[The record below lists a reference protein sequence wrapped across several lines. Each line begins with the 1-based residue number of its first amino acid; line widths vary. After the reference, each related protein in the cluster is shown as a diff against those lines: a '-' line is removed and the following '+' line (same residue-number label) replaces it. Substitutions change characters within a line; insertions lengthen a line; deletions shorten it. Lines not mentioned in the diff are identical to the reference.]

1 VEGLRASLGPLA
13 FLAGLRLPSCAGE
26 FELVEL
32 AGVLLDVEGAGLSTV
47 QILVRPGSEISN
59 FALARAGLCAERLR
73 EAKPFEE
80 SLDVFREEF
89 DGFRAVVF
97 DVRSQRAWLDVLR
110 SERRGKGAWLDAQEL
125 FAFAYPE
132 APDLRFETFLRLT
145 QDSGNC
151 RPDGQGRG
159 ALAHALDL
167 ARVVGKLGIAA
178 SAGDPRCRLVA
189 YALGRHLPG
198 SSWRALFGRVSG
210 PAPRF
215 SWPDFV
221 SIEPSDEERV
231 PFEEEAIVAAL
242 RDEARGQ
249 RHFPNYRV
257 REEQIELARHFVRSL
272 AEGKT
277 SLLEGGT
284 GVGKS
289 LAYLAAAIPFAVSEP
304 EANRR
309 SPVLISTRTKLLQDQ
324 LIDKDIAAAARFLGI
339 SELVATSIKGRANY
353 LCARRFE
360 AVMAEG
366 GQSAILPEDGLAYAI
381 LATAAELR
389 PHAEVGSLPRDFHQR
404 FPLLGKLLR
413 EAVSRRADQCPRE
426 TCAHTPHCALGS
438 RRKALAKAHLLVV
451 NHDLLLRWPVD
462 YPAFTDVVVDEVH
475 ELCGVADEVFAAEFR
490 PDEVLARFDEVFG
503 GKKDEGMLSPAVARA
518 FAERA
523 SLWRGELR
531 EELRWLGKA
540 LSALS
545 NEFGSVEFPP
555 EPPPVF
561 DSIAEG
567 MERAAQRLT
576 ALANEFD
583 DLREDEGDND
593 RLMGPLRRA
602 EEDFRN
608 GASVLR
614 LVFGSLEESVSRVE
628 GLVSPFDRW
637 KLVVRPVSPADRFH
651 EAFLERLDSFAGVSA
666 SLFIDGSS
674 LASLGELEIEARAQG
689 DGLLRAAVPSPFP
702 YAERMRALAL
712 RTRGQLVEET
722 AEVLALLA
730 SRLGGRTLGLF
741 TSLRRMEEVAER
753 IGPELRR
760 MGIEL
765 LVPRSAG
772 DDPAALVERFREEPR
787 AVLLGAR
794 TFWQGLDLPGEDVQA
809 VVIEKLPFEVP
820 TELHRRR
827 EARLRSQGINAF
839 GQYTVGKMLLSLRQM
854 VGRLI
859 RTEEDRGIVVIV
871 ESRHDRGYYDRLS
884 RAMPP
889 GVELCLGELEDLE
902 RLLTE
907 VGVFGSPSEEGKSD
921 EAFT

>member
-1 VEGLRASLGPLA
+1 LEGLRASLGSLA
-13 FLAGLRLPSCAGE
+13 FLAGLRLASCEGE
-26 FELVEL
+26 FEFVEL
-32 AGVLLDVEGAGLSTV
+32 AGILLDAEGSELSTLEV
-47 QILVRPGSEISN
+47 LVRPGSQISN
-59 FALARAGLCAERLR
+59 ASLARAGLCAMRLCDAMPLV
-73 EAKPFEE
+73 EA
-80 SLDVFREEF
+80 LDVFRKEIA
-89 DGFRAVVF
+89 GYRPVVF
-97 DVRSQRAWLDVLR
+97 DVPSQRTWLDALWLEER
-110 SERRGKGAWLDAQEL
+110 SKGEWLDAQEL
-125 FAFAYPE
+125 FALAYPE
-132 APDLRFETFLRLT
+132 APDLRFETLLHI
-145 QDSGNC
+145 
-151 RPDGQGRG
+151 PDEEGHFRAHGQRRG
-159 ALAHALDL
+159 ALTHALAL
-167 ARVVGKLGIAA
+167 ARAVAKLGLDAA
-178 SAGDPRCRLVA
+178 EGDPRCRLVA
-189 YALGRHLPG
+189 HALGRYWPT
-198 SSWRALFGRVSG
+198 SDWRALLGRASG
-210 PAPRF
+210 LAPSF

-221 SIEPSDEERV
+221 SIESSEETPV
-231 PFEEEAIVAAL
+231 PFEEEAIAAVL
-242 RDEARGQ
+242 RDEARGR

-257 REEQIELARHFVRSL
+257 REEQVELARHFVRSL

-277 SLLEGGT
+277 ALLEGGT

-289 LAYLAAAIPFAVSEP
+289 LAYLAAAIPFAVSESK
-304 EANRR
+304 ANRR

-339 SELVATSIKGRANY
+339 PELLATSIKGRANY

-366 GQSAILPEDGLAYAI
+366 GQSTILPEDRLAYAI

-389 PHAEVGSLPRDFHQR
+389 AHAEVGSLPRDFHQR

-426 TCAHTPHCALGS
+426 SCAHAPHCALGA

-462 YPAFTDVVVDEVH
+462 YPPFTNVVVDEVH

-503 GKKDEGMLSPAVARA
+503 GKKGEGMLSPAVARA
-518 FAERA
+518 FAKRV

-540 LSALS
+540 LSVFS
-545 NEFGSVEFPP
+545 NEFGCVEFPP
-555 EPPPVF
+555 EPPSAF
-561 DSIAEG
+561 DPIADG

-576 ALANEFD
+576 ALANEFE
-583 DLREDEGDND
+583 DLRESEGDND
-593 RLMGPLRRA
+593 RAIGPLRRA
-602 EEDFRN
+602 EEDFRSA
-608 GASVLR
+608 ASVLR

-628 GLVSPFDRW
+628 GLVSPFDHW

-651 EAFLERLDSFAGVSA
+651 EGFLERLDSFAGVSA

-689 DGLLRAAVPSPFP
+689 NGLLRAAVPSPFP
-702 YAERMRALAL
+702 YAQRMRALAL

-722 AEVLALLA
+722 AEVLTLLA
-730 SRLGGRTLGLF
+730 TRLGGRTLGLF
-741 TSLRRMEEVAER
+741 TSLRRMDDVAAR

-760 MGIEL
+760 IGIEL

-827 EARLRSQGINAF
+827 EARLRSLGINAF
-839 GQYTVGKMLLSLRQM
+839 GHYTVGKMLLSLRQM

-902 RLLTE
+902 RLLAE
-907 VGVFGSPSEEGKSD
+907 VGVFGNPSEGGKSD